1 MPHLRVE
8 YSQDLAAGPEVAAWL
23 DALHAAACASGLFP
37 ASHIKVRAHP
47 VSQYRVGGEVRPFVH
62 VEVRLKSGR
71 SLAQRQALSEAVL
84 RALQDR
90 IGEAVITVEVTEMEA
105 ASYARHDPQDGDR
118 DRPD

>member
-8 YSQDLAAGPEVAAWL
+8 YSQDLASGPELAAWL

-62 VEVRLKSGR
+62 LEVRLKSGR